1 MRRRQSKAA
10 PVSGLIVYT
19 YAKLCVLIII
29 SDIISMIELRH
40 LRCFLGIARE
50 RTITRAAEALH
61 ISQPA
66 LSRTL
71 QELEEDLG
79 QQLIVRGKPLT
90 LTAKGELLRQR
101 AESMLDYFENFKQ
114 EISSEADELTGTI
127 TIAAGES
134 PSVELLAAAFFK
146 LKERW
151 PRIRFALKS
160 GNEFDVTTALNSGL
174 ADFGILIASPK
185 AAEYYHL
192 ILPQRDPWVL
202 WVPEEHALAQKERIE
217 PQDFADLP
225 VVLSAQSLHNN
236 EFAGWLGPFKEKL
249 LPAGYYSMPYHAY
262 IFARQGRLPLLTLA
276 DLICPA
282 RADHYKALPL
292 YPVLD
297 AQLHLVWTSAVYA
310 SPLCRAFVQQVKM
323 ELTCGLQSQ

>member
-225 VVLSAQSLHNN
+225 VVIHAFNGVRACVCALILSSILK
-236 EFAGWLGPFKEKL
+236 LRKSSVVDGPTT
-249 LPAGYYSMPYHAY
+249 A
-262 IFARQGRLPLLTLA
+262 IFAAVLVLA
-276 DLICPA
+276 VVGNFVTVPEGAAGAVLGFITSPIVLVVAAGVAGLCV
-282 RADHYKALPL
+282 RAAKG
-292 YPVLD
+292 
-297 AQLHLVWTSAVYA
+297 
-310 SPLCRAFVQQVKM
+310 
-323 ELTCGLQSQ
+323 GLRK